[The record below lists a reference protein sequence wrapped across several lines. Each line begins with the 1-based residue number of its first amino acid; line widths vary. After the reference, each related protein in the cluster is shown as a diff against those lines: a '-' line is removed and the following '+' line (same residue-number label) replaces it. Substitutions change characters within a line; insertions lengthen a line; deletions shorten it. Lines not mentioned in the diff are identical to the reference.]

1 MACILLPIVPQNT
14 TMEYRNIEYSRSR
27 WGGSGAPGELF
38 PQVLCKLLLLGKN
51 RRNLRLSL
59 VCGHES
65 WQAFTFYITPPWLYA
80 FLDQNKPTSICTT
93 TTTMLRMRI
102 MTGLKYPK
110 LTDFPIGSSVSYRAR
125 ILLLLSS
132 ESSSRSQTTRTH
144 SEPPIERSNVQRS
157 TFNHLVLVP
166 PTSKNLKPQTSN
178 AKMSKCQTSNTLST
192 ISSHHTTMTAITN
205 HSELNPY

>member
-1 MACILLPIVPQNT
+1 MVRVVQLLTSQAHSSSRNSESCAYTKIVDMACILLPIVPQNT

-93 TTTMLRMRI
+93 TTTMLRMVI
-102 MTGLKYPK
+102 MTGLKYPT

-144 SEPPIERSNVQRS
+144 SEPPIKCSNVQRS
-157 TFNHLVLVP
+157 T
-166 PTSKNLKPQTSN
+166 
-178 AKMSKCQTSNTLST
+178 
-192 ISSHHTTMTAITN
+192 I
-205 HSELNPY
+205 